1 MQKQE
6 ARRVEGKSKT
16 LRQALLTLLR
26 EMSAPNGVISIL
38 SLLKFAIL
46 RTKTKRSSRG
56 FK

>member
-26 EMSAPNGVISIL
+26 EMS
-38 SLLKFAIL
+38 LL
-46 RTKTKRSSRG
+46 RMV
-56 FK
+56 